1 MRAALTHMP
10 TREPHSSL
18 VPLPAPLPP
27 EARSDVPS
35 GALGEPGVL
44 EVDAGLDWRRVLGA
58 VTRFRWLIL
67 AVTALAAGLGVVATR
82 VVKPQY
88 VAQATIWIDESE
100 RRTAADRGPIRATQ
114 LLDPEA
120 WVDLLRSYEVLDR
133 VVREQRLYLMVRPAL
148 DSTVLTGFTVADE
161 YRAGKY
167 RLTTDSSGRRYTL
180 TTADGVELDRGVVGD
195 SVGRRL
201 GFLWAPT
208 PEALGPGRAVQF
220 AVAAVRDGARLLSD
234 ELDVHTDPEGNLLR
248 LELRGP
254 SPMRITAIVN
264 AVTQRYVAVAAD
276 LKRQKV
282 SELTKILDQQLESA
296 RENLRQAEVAL
307 ERFGVRTITLPSGR
321 AGAPAPGAAAGGGD
335 AAPSDPAVASFFD
348 LQLEHDQVHRDR
360 AALEQAVARPD
371 SGVSASVLEAIPAV
385 KQSPDLVAAVKEL
398 GTKRAE
404 LRALRYHYTDE
415 YPDVQRLS
423 ADIAVLERRTIPALA
438 RNLASEL
445 GAREDELG
453 RRVDA
458 GSHTLRQ
465 IPPRTMEEA
474 RLRRAATLA
483 ETVYTTLQQRY
494 AEARLAEASAT
505 PDVRILDSAL
515 VPQRPVKNTAP
526 RIILLACVA
535 GFGLA
540 VVGAVL
546 LDRVDPRVRY
556 PDQVSREMGLP
567 ILGAIPHLRK
577 GDLGGR
583 GGGPPS
589 ESVAE
594 VVEALRGVCLNVMH
608 AYGAGPMVL
617 TLTSPG
623 PGDGKSFLAA
633 NLARTFA
640 EGGQRT
646 LLVDADIRRGV
657 LHRRLGGVRRPG
669 LSDFLRGEADIDG
682 IVQTT
687 AHPALALV
695 GCGTRVH
702 HAPELLGSPAMGEVL
717 ARLRSAY
724 GVVVVDTPPLAAGVD
739 PLILATLT
747 GNLVM
752 VLRTGYSD
760 REMATAKLE
769 VVHRLPVRLLGAV
782 LNDVPDGAAYRYYS
796 YYLPGYEAA
805 DEDVRGEPLVIS

>member
-1 MRAALTHMP
+1 MP

-27 EARSDVPS
+27 EARSHVPS

-44 EVDAGLDWRRVLGA
+44 ELDAGLDWRRVLGA

-67 AVTALAAGLGVVATR
+67 AATALATGLGVVATR
-82 VVKPQY
+82 FVKPQY

-100 RRTAADRGPIRATQ
+100 RRAAADRGPIRGTQ

-133 VVREQRLYLMVRPAL
+133 VVREQRLYLTVRPAL

-161 YRAGKY
+161 YRAGRY
-167 RLTTDSSGRRYTL
+167 RLTADSSGRRYTL

-208 PEALGPGRAVQF
+208 PEALGPGRTVQF
-220 AVAAVRDGARLLSD
+220 AVAAVRDGARMLND
-234 ELDVHTDPEGNLLR
+234 ELDVHTDQEGNFLR

-264 AVTQRYVAVAAD
+264 AVAQRYVAVAAD

-296 RENLRQAEVAL
+296 RDNLRQAEVAL

-321 AGAPAPGAAAGGGD
+321 AGAPAPGAASGGGD
-335 AAPSDPAVASFFD
+335 VAPSDPAVAGFFD
-348 LQLEHDQVHRDR
+348 LQLEHDQVQRDR
-360 AALEQAVARPD
+360 AALQQAVARPD
-371 SGVSASVLEAIPAV
+371 SGVSASLLEAIPAV
-385 KQSPDLVAAVKEL
+385 KQSPDLVAALKEL
-398 GTKRAE
+398 VNKQAD
-404 LRALRYHYTDE
+404 LRTLRYHYTDE

-438 RNLASEL
+438 RGLANEL
-445 GAREDELG
+445 AAREAELG

-474 RLRRAATLA
+474 RLRRAAMLA

-540 VVGAVL
+540 VVGAV
-546 LDRVDPRVRY
+546 
-556 PDQVSREMGLP
+556 
-567 ILGAIPHLRK
+567 PHLRK
-577 GDLGGR
+577 GGLGGR

-669 LSDFLRGEADIDG
+669 LSDFLRGEADLDG

-687 AHPALALV
+687 AHPSLALV

-702 HAPELLGSPAMGEVL
+702 QAPELLGSPAMGQAL

-747 GNLVM
+747 GNLLM

-805 DEDVRGEPLVIS
+805 DEDVRGEPVVIP

>member
-1 MRAALTHMP
+1 MP
-10 TREPHSSL
+10 IREPHSSL
-18 VPLPAPLPP
+18 IPLPVPMPP
-27 EARSDVPS
+27 EMRSPPPS
-35 GALGEPGVL
+35 AALSEPGVL
-44 EVDAGLDWRRVLGA
+44 EGDAGLDWRRVLGA

-67 AVTALAAGLGVVATR
+67 AATALATGLGVVATR
-82 VVKPQY
+82 FVKPQY

-100 RRTAADRGPIRATQ
+100 RRTAADRGPIRGTQ

-133 VVREQRLYLMVRPAL
+133 VVREQRLYLTVRPAL
-148 DSTVLTGFTVADE
+148 DSTVLSGFTVADD

-180 TTADGVELDRGVVGD
+180 ATADGVELDRGVVGD

-208 PEALGPGRAVQF
+208 PEALGAGRTVQF

-234 ELDVHTDPEGNLLR
+234 ELDVHTDPMGNLLR
-248 LELRGP
+248 LELRGA
-254 SPMRITAIVN
+254 SPTRITAIVN

-282 SELTKILDQQLESA
+282 SELTKILDQQLETA

-321 AGAPAPGAAAGGGD
+321 AGAPAPSAAAGGD
-335 AAPSDPAVASFFD
+335 AVPSDPAVAGFFD
-348 LQLEHDQVHRDR
+348 LQLEHDQLQRDR

-371 SGVSASVLEAIPAV
+371 SGVSASLLEAIPAV
-385 KQSPDLVAAVKEL
+385 KQSPDLVAALKEL
-398 GTKRAE
+398 VNKQAD
-404 LRALRYHYTDE
+404 LRTLRYHYTDE

-438 RNLASEL
+438 RGLANEL
-445 GAREDELG
+445 GAREAELG

-474 RLRRAATLA
+474 RLRRAAMLA

-526 RIILLACVA
+526 RIVLLACVA

-540 VVGAVL
+540 VLGAVL

-577 GDLGGR
+577 GDLAGR
-583 GGGPPS
+583 GGPPS

-669 LSDFLRGEADIDG
+669 LSDFLRGEADLDG

-687 AHPALALV
+687 AHPSLALV

-702 HAPELLGSPAMGEVL
+702 HAPELLGSPAMGQAL

-805 DEDVRGEPLVIS
+805 DEDARGEAVVIP